1 MVLQAVPGRA
11 LKCFWAQLCR
21 RRAEMTLWKAS
32 VRAADG
38 VWGSGAAG
46 SMAMRILPA
55 FLGHQRSGSAGVRF
69 VVVFIP
75 VKGSPSSVS
84 NGDRT

>member
-1 MVLQAVPGRA
+1 
-11 LKCFWAQLCR
+11 
-21 RRAEMTLWKAS
+21 MTLWKAS

-38 VWGSGAAG
+38 VWGSRAAG
-46 SMAMRILPA
+46 SMAMWILPA
-55 FLGHQRSGSAGVRF
+55 FLGHQRNGSTGVRF

-75 VKGSPSSVS
+75 MKGSPRGVS